1 MRFTVFTPD
10 HPVTHFAELS
20 SFPQQL
26 TDEIFEMLSA
36 LKSAMELRNP
46 ADTEQLLDCIFA
58 YADSNKLP
66 PDTVRNICVYIHQ
79 FGMELQ
85 FPGMAGHSLE
95 GGSISSLKRIMET
108 NSIAEMGIPAPAHSC
123 SKRRTCASSAASCRP
138 YRFPRLQAYI
148 SAHYGEQ
155 LRSTSLPSSSI
166 SAQATSRACLSARP
180 GTTLTTYLQNVRI
193 EAAKNL
199 LRTTALKSY
208 EVAERV
214 GINDPM
220 YFSRIF
226 KKITGL
232 KPKDYRHSVQ
242 NESSV

>member
-1 MRFTVFTPD
+1 MSG
-10 HPVTHFAELS
+10 HSGKLQLHAELVNIYADIAHGIRR
-20 SFPQQL
+20 QL
-26 TDEIFEMLSA
+26 VAVRIGENA
-36 LKSAMELRNP
+36 V
-46 ADTEQLLDCIFA
+46 EQLA
-58 YADSNKLP
+58 Q
-66 PDTVRNICVYIHQ
+66 Q
-79 FGMELQ
+79 FYL
-85 FPGMAGHSLE
+85 
-95 GGSISSLKRIMET
+95 
-108 NSIAEMGIPAPAHSC
+108 
-123 SKRRTCASSAASCRP
+123 
-138 YRFPRLQAYI
+138 
-148 SAHYGEQ
+148 
-155 LRSTSLPSSSI
+155 SSSYL
-166 SAQATSRACLSARP
+166 SRLFKRET

-214 GINDPM
+214 GINDPV

>member
-1 MRFTVFTPD
+1 M
-10 HPVTHFAELS
+10 THFAELS

-36 LKSAMELRNP
+36 LKSARELRNP
-46 ADTEQLLDCIFA
+46 ADTERARLHFA
-58 YADSNKLP
+58 YGRTAQAAAGY
-66 PDTVRNICVYIHQ
+66 VRNICVYIHQ

-108 NSIAEMGIPAPAHSC
+108 NSIAEMESC
-123 SKRRTCASSAASCRP
+123 TRALVQQTQDMAQSSAASADHIVSSV
-138 YRFPRLQAYI
+138 QTYI

-155 LRSTSLPSSSI
+155 LSLDQLAQQFYLSSSYL
-166 SAQATSRACLSARP
+166 SRLFKRET

-214 GINDPM
+214 G
-220 YFSRIF
+220 
-226 KKITGL
+226 
-232 KPKDYRHSVQ
+232 H
-242 NESSV
+242 

>member
-1 MRFTVFTPD
+1 M
-10 HPVTHFAELS
+10 
-20 SFPQQL
+20 QQ
-26 TDEIFEMLSA
+26 TQD
-36 LKSAMELRNP
+36 
-46 ADTEQLLDCIFA
+46 
-58 YADSNKLP
+58 
-66 PDTVRNICVYIHQ
+66 
-79 FGMELQ
+79 
-85 FPGMAGHSLE
+85 MAQ
-95 GGSISSLKRIMET
+95 
-108 NSIAEMGIPAPAHSC
+108 
-123 SKRRTCASSAASCRP
+123 SSAASADHIVSSV
-138 YRFPRLQAYI
+138 QAYI

-155 LRSTSLPSSSI
+155 LSLDQLAQQFYLSSSYL
-166 SAQATSRACLSARP
+166 SRLFKRET

-214 GINDPM
+214 GINDPL

-226 KKITGL
+226 NKITGL

>member
-1 MRFTVFTPD
+1 
-10 HPVTHFAELS
+10 
-20 SFPQQL
+20 
-26 TDEIFEMLSA
+26 
-36 LKSAMELRNP
+36 
-46 ADTEQLLDCIFA
+46 
-58 YADSNKLP
+58 
-66 PDTVRNICVYIHQ
+66 
-79 FGMELQ
+79 MELQ

-108 NSIAEMGIPAPAHSC
+108 NSIAEMESC
-123 SKRRTCASSAASCRP
+123 TRALVQQTQDMAQSSAASADHIVSSV
-138 YRFPRLQAYI
+138 QAYI

-155 LRSTSLPSSSI
+155 LSLDQLAQQFYLSSSYL
-166 SAQATSRACLSARP
+166 SRLFKRET
-180 GTTLTTYLQNVRI
+180 GTTLTTYLQNV
-193 EAAKNL
+193 
-199 LRTTALKSY
+199 RTTALKSY

-214 GINDPM
+214 GINDPV

>member
-1 MRFTVFTPD
+1 MRTAT
-10 HPVTHFAELS
+10 S
-20 SFPQQL
+20 
-26 TDEIFEMLSA
+26 
-36 LKSAMELRNP
+36 
-46 ADTEQLLDCIFA
+46 C
-58 YADSNKLP
+58 P

-108 NSIAEMGIPAPAHSC
+108 NSIAEMESC
-123 SKRRTCASSAASCRP
+123 TRALVQQTQDMAQSSAASADHIVSSV
-138 YRFPRLQAYI
+138 QAYI

-155 LRSTSLPSSSI
+155 LSLDQLAQQFYLSSSYL
-166 SAQATSRACLSARP
+166 SRLFKRET

-214 GINDPM
+214 GINDPV

>member
-1 MRFTVFTPD
+1 
-10 HPVTHFAELS
+10 
-20 SFPQQL
+20 
-26 TDEIFEMLSA
+26 
-36 LKSAMELRNP
+36 
-46 ADTEQLLDCIFA
+46 
-58 YADSNKLP
+58 
-66 PDTVRNICVYIHQ
+66 
-79 FGMELQ
+79 
-85 FPGMAGHSLE
+85 MAQ
-95 GGSISSLKRIMET
+95 
-108 NSIAEMGIPAPAHSC
+108 
-123 SKRRTCASSAASCRP
+123 SSAASADHIVSSV
-138 YRFPRLQAYI
+138 QAYI

-155 LRSTSLPSSSI
+155 LSLDQLAQQFYLSSSYL
-166 SAQATSRACLSARP
+166 SRLFKRET

-214 GINDPM
+214 GINDPV

>member
-1 MRFTVFTPD
+1 MFTWNEMSHAGRPKAAARFSASTFL
-10 HPVTHFAELS
+10 PVAFPPAS
-20 SFPQQL
+20 SRFSPQ
-26 TDEIFEMLSA
+26 
-36 LKSAMELRNP
+36 
-46 ADTEQLLDCIFA
+46 
-58 YADSNKLP
+58 
-66 PDTVRNICVYIHQ
+66 
-79 FGMELQ
+79 
-85 FPGMAGHSLE
+85 
-95 GGSISSLKRIMET
+95 
-108 NSIAEMGIPAPAHSC
+108 
-123 SKRRTCASSAASCRP
+123 SSAASADHIVSSV
-138 YRFPRLQAYI
+138 QAYI

-155 LRSTSLPSSSI
+155 LSLDQLAQQFYLSSSYL
-166 SAQATSRACLSARP
+166 SRLFKRET

-214 GINDPM
+214 GINDPV

>member
-1 MRFTVFTPD
+1 MSIPRRIFPYLTTPKKGAPPHRTALFQTERSFLRDFTNRLLDRFPT
-10 HPVTHFAELS
+10 
-20 SFPQQL
+20 FPQ
-26 TDEIFEMLSA
+26 
-36 LKSAMELRNP
+36 
-46 ADTEQLLDCIFA
+46 
-58 YADSNKLP
+58 
-66 PDTVRNICVYIHQ
+66 
-79 FGMELQ
+79 
-85 FPGMAGHSLE
+85 
-95 GGSISSLKRIMET
+95 
-108 NSIAEMGIPAPAHSC
+108 
-123 SKRRTCASSAASCRP
+123 SSAASADHIVSSV
-138 YRFPRLQAYI
+138 QTYI

-155 LRSTSLPSSSI
+155 LSLDQLAQQFYLSSSYL
-166 SAQATSRACLSARP
+166 SRLFKRET

-214 GINDPM
+214 GINDPV

>member
-1 MRFTVFTPD
+1 
-10 HPVTHFAELS
+10 
-20 SFPQQL
+20 
-26 TDEIFEMLSA
+26 
-36 LKSAMELRNP
+36 
-46 ADTEQLLDCIFA
+46 
-58 YADSNKLP
+58 
-66 PDTVRNICVYIHQ
+66 
-79 FGMELQ
+79 MELQ

-108 NSIAEMGIPAPAHSC
+108 NSIAEMESC
-123 SKRRTCASSAASCRP
+123 TRALVQQTQDMAQSSAASADHIVSSV
-138 YRFPRLQAYI
+138 QTYI

-155 LRSTSLPSSSI
+155 LSLDQLAQQFYLSSSYL
-166 SAQATSRACLSARP
+166 SRLFKRET

-214 GINDPM
+214 GINDPV

>member
-1 MRFTVFTPD
+1 MVFSPITILWQGTIGI
-10 HPVTHFAELS
+10 VS
-20 SFPQQL
+20 S
-26 TDEIFEMLSA
+26 
-36 LKSAMELRNP
+36 
-46 ADTEQLLDCIFA
+46 
-58 YADSNKLP
+58 
-66 PDTVRNICVYIHQ
+66 V
-79 FGMELQ
+79 
-85 FPGMAGHSLE
+85 
-95 GGSISSLKRIMET
+95 
-108 NSIAEMGIPAPAHSC
+108 
-123 SKRRTCASSAASCRP
+123 
-138 YRFPRLQAYI
+138 QAYI

-155 LRSTSLPSSSI
+155 LSLDQLAQQFYLSSSYL
-166 SAQATSRACLSARP
+166 SRLFKRET

-214 GINDPM
+214 GINDPV